1 MVVTDITK
9 NIISGKISTIII
21 KVYEIHIMNVI
32 KVIRIKLNIKL
43 KGLSLIDEHLEDL
56 KI

>member
-1 MVVTDITK
+1 MAVTDITK

-21 KVYEIHIMNVI
+21 KIYEIHIMNVI
-32 KVIRIKLNIKL
+32 KVIRIKPNIKL